1 MVVKRR
7 LGIMGRII
15 TAQIGNL
22 ERERAAG
29 GGGGGCGGSWL
40 TTYGIQTPNTTLGV
54 SSYGNVR
61 TIFRNTD
68 LSQSGNYIRLTFKFL
83 TYTYTVSG
91 VSIGP
96 HSGSTTPN
104 FSAAPTQVTFDG
116 GNGSKAITGDTVS
129 DEILFTLNA
138 SSNYMVAVY
147 VTSAASNRWS
157 VNSISPNPYYVF
169 RKIIASDETL
179 QQNVSGYSGTTPYD
193 YFLMGIEVC
202 S

>member
-40 TTYGIQTPNTTLGV
+40 TTYGIQTPNTAFGV
-54 SSYGNVR
+54 SSFGNVR
-61 TIFRNTD
+61 NVFRNTL
-68 LSQSGNYIRLTFKFL
+68 LSQSGNYIRLTFKFN

-96 HSGSTTPN
+96 HSGSPTPN

-138 SSNYMVAVY
+138 ANSYMVAVY
-147 VTSAASNRWS
+147 VTAATFNRWS
-157 VNSISPNPYYVF
+157 ANTLSPNPYFVF
-169 RKIIASDETL
+169 RRIAQIDETL
-179 QQNVSGYSGTTPYD
+179 QQFVGGYSSTTPFD